1 MTELRGSLA
10 YKEGKGAIGFK
21 GEEGDSA
28 YVIAVRNGYQ
38 GSEQD
43 WIDHFGLDLTDY
55 VKTSDVVDNLT
66 SSTITTYPLSAKQG
80 YVLNTAVSTKVN
92 TSDIVDGLTST
103 SATVPLS
110 ANQGKVLKDTL
121 DTTDGKIGTL
131 SSLHT
136 TAKTNLVAAVNEVAD
151 AIEDTGWIDITL
163 SSGTTTGIYG
173 GKPQYRRIG
182 DHVFLRGGIA
192 FTKGSSTYTVSN
204 LPSGIIPV
212 NPIYRMVATGGTRIA
227 RIGVSPVGTLFVD
240 WIYLLN
246 GTSAYTG
253 EVSWLI
259 IDCDYFLDE
268 EE

>member
-1 MTELRGSLA
+1 MTVLRGSLA

-38 GSEQD
+38 GSEEE
-43 WIDHFGLDLTDY
+43 WVNHFGLDLSGYLQGTDVIDNLTSTY
-55 VKTSDVVDNLT
+55 TTRPLSANQGKALKTAVDTKINTADIVDNLT
-66 SSTITTYPLSAKQG
+66 S
-80 YVLNTAVSTKVN
+80 
-92 TSDIVDGLTST
+92 TST
-103 SATVPLS
+103 TVPLS
-110 ANQGKVLKDTL
+110 ANQGRNLKNYIDSNTQS
-121 DTTDGKIGTL
+121 IGEVAD
-131 SSLHT
+131 LHT
-136 TAKTNLVAAVNEVAD
+136 TDKTNTVN
-151 AIEDTGWIDITL
+151 AINELQGKLEDTGWIDITL

-173 GKPQYRRIG
+173 GKPQYRKIG

-212 NPIYRMVATGGTRIA
+212 NPIYRMEATGGTRVA
-227 RIGVSPVGTLFVD
+227 RLGVSTAGTLFVD